1 MYTDDSDLVAV
12 LAHTGHF
19 KLKGAAPKSPLL
31 VSLRVCPA
39 QAPAESFPERSEP
52 WRTVTAASRTAG
64 RLHWLGAERLCV
76 ARLERS
82 AQGLLG
88 TDAPKSLSETL
99 LNCSSSEDICAGE

>member
-52 WRTVTAASRTAG
+52 WRHRDGGLSHRRTPTLARSGAALRRAT
-64 RLHWLGAERLCV
+64 GAERT
-76 ARLERS
+76 RS
-82 AQGLLG
+82 ARHRCSKVTLRDASELL
-88 TDAPKSLSETL
+88 L
-99 LNCSSSEDICAGE
+99 

>member
-64 RLHWLGAERLCV
+64 RLHRLGAERLCV

-99 LNCSSSEDICAGE
+99 PNCSSSEDICW